1 MNIGIFGGTFNPP
14 HLGHLIIAEHVRERL
29 GLAKVVFVPSAI
41 PPHKQELE
49 ILDAHHRME
58 MLQFAVEGNSSFEIS
73 DVEVRRGGISFTVDT
88 LEEFKKRFPGEELY
102 LLIGMDNFAEFQ
114 EWRSP
119 ERILSLAALVVM
131 TRPNTDLTHVEA
143 NDREQIRMCVV
154 PEIAISSSDIRR
166 RVKEGKSIR
175 YLVPAP
181 VEAYIIRHHLY
192 R

>member
-14 HLGHLIIAEHVRERL
+14 HLGHLIIAEYVRERL

-58 MLQFAVEGNSSFEIS
+58 MLQFAVEGNSSFEVS
-73 DVEVRRGGISFTVDT
+73 DVEIRRGGISFTVDT